1 MLRVELIYTS
11 FPVEKNTTKTSFCES
26 NMHASK
32 KIRLF
37 NTLQNPEKR
46 LSVQFRD
53 FFYRAQ
59 HTTEK
64 LTCIE
69 LFFKCNQREHSS
81 NLEHLKREPAAATVR
96 RNRNLRHCR
105 QSHYDYGGS

>member
-1 MLRVELIYTS
+1 MIRVELIYTS

-26 NMHASK
+26 NIHASK

-37 NTLQNPEKR
+37 STLLNPEKQS
-46 LSVQFRD
+46 SVQFRD

-59 HTTEK
+59 HTTEN

-69 LFFKCNQREHSS
+69 LSLNCNQKEHSS
-81 NLEHLKREPAAATVR
+81 NLEHLKQASG
-96 RNRNLRHCR
+96 R
-105 QSHYDYGGS
+105 QFGARP